1 MFDRVRT
8 EWGAARVAGLVLG
21 LLAVGWTAQ
30 ARAYDAGPVA
40 DGGSISGT
48 VKYKGTPPAP
58 TKLDVNKDVEVC
70 GKGGDKTSRELVVG
84 PDGGVQY
91 AVVSI
96 PGISKGKPFPEAKP
110 TLDQKGCE
118 YMPHITVVQAGGEVE
133 VLNSD
138 GILHNIH
145 SYPQENKN
153 TPVNVAQPKFKKSIV
168 IKGDGIKDPERI
180 KLACDVHGWM
190 QGWLIVENNPYL
202 AITDPTGAFKLTDV
216 PPGDYEITVWHE
228 KLGEAK
234 QKVTVKAGAD
244 TVANFELAGK

>member
-1 MFDRVRT
+1 MIDRVCK
-8 EWGAARVAGLVLG
+8 EWVAARRAGLVLS
-21 LLAVGWTAQ
+21 LLAIGWAAQVG
-30 ARAYDAGPVA
+30 AYEAGPVA

-48 VKYKGTPPAP
+48 VKFKGTPPAP
-58 TKLDVNKDVEVC
+58 IKLDVNKDAEVC
-70 GKGGDKTSRELVVG
+70 GAGGAKTSRELVVAA
-84 PDGGVQY
+84 DGGIQY

-96 PGISKGKPFPEAKP
+96 PGIAKGKPFPDAKT

-145 SYPQENKN
+145 SYPQDKKN
-153 TPVNVAQPKFKKSIV
+153 PAVNVAQPKFKKTIV
-168 IKGDGIKDPERI
+168 MKSDSLKEPERI

-190 QGWLIVENNPYL
+190 QGWLIVEDNPYL
-202 AITDPTGAFKLTDV
+202 AITDQTGQFKLTDV

-234 QKVTVKAGAD
+234 QKVTVKPGAD
-244 TVANFELAGK
+244 TTANFELAGK

>member
-1 MFDRVRT
+1 MIDRVCR

-21 LLAVGWTAQ
+21 LVAVAWTAP
-30 ARAYDAGPVA
+30 AGAYEAGPVA
-40 DGGSISGT
+40 NGGSISGT
-48 VKYKGTPPAP
+48 VKYKGTPPAAA
-58 TKLDVNKDVEVC
+58 KLDVNKDVEVC
-70 GKGGDKTSRELVVG
+70 GAGGAKMSRELVVAA
-84 PDGGVQY
+84 DGGIQY

-96 PGISKGKPFPEAKP
+96 PGIAKGKPFPDAKP

-153 TPVNVAQPKFKKSIV
+153 PPVNVAQPKFKKTIV
-168 IKGDGIKDPERI
+168 LKSDSLKEPERI

-202 AITDPTGAFKLTDV
+202 AITDQTGQFKLTDV

-244 TVANFELAGK
+244 TAANFELAGK